1 MDSETIIRWLKQY
14 DEGSISL
21 EDKERLFDWYSDI
34 SLREANGVFKAV
46 DSSSIMKEFHP
57 AMKPEMMDRLERA
70 LDLIDEENA
79 SGSGPS
85 RVRRRS
91 LFLSVGA
98 VAACLLLA
106 AGVYIFRTRSTRPLS
121 PVVGQTAIPPGRSHA
136 VLTLAGGQQ
145 IILDSGG
152 VSGNIP
158 KQGQTSVVNQNGRLA
173 YHAGSMGTSALYN
186 TIRTPRGGQYQLELP
201 DGTSVWLNAAS
212 SLTYPTAFTGPTR
225 EVLLTGEGYFEV
237 AKNARQPFIV
247 RFNTTTVQVLGTA
260 FDVMAYDD
268 EPGGTQTTL
277 VSGSVIVRKGVDKMV
292 PEPGKTVVVN
302 NTLSERDA
310 NIPQVIAWKNGEIA
324 LNNADLG
331 SMMRQ
336 ISRWYD
342 VNVVFK
348 GPVPKR
354 RFGGVVKRNVNLET
368 LLEFFNENGIRSSVN
383 NREIQLYTTNVT
395 TPMRQ

>member
-1 MDSETIIRWLKQY
+1 MDSETIIRWLRQY

-70 LDLIDEENA
+70 LDLIDEESA

-85 RVRRRS
+85 RVHRRS

-173 YHAGSMGTSALYN
+173 YHAGGMGTSALYN

-302 NTLSERDA
+302 NTLLEKDA